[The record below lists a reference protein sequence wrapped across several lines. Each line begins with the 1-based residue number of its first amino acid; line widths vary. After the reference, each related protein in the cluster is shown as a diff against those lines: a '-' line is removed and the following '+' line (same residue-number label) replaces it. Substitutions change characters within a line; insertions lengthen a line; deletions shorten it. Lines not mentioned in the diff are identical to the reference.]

1 VLAGWA
7 ERLFGRGN
15 LVRGSRFLLD
25 YARRDTPNKMAT
37 NGEWLVQDVVLGTAQ
52 ACLTVIDVG
61 ANVGEWSLRLLT
73 VAQAGR
79 CEVKLHVFE
88 PASAT
93 FEHLTRNLLT
103 RFPDQVTLVRSALSD
118 HRGKGILFKV
128 HELAGSNSLHGVAG
142 STEGLTPETVD
153 LRTLD
158 DYCESVGVET
168 IDLLKVDAE
177 GHDHLVLNGATGLLK
192 RRAIDVIQF
201 EYNYRWIGARRY
213 LKDVFDDLRPLG
225 YEIGKV
231 TPTGIEW
238 YEAWSEEL
246 ETFREG
252 NYLAC
257 RRESSRRFPA
267 ITWWAR
273 RPSPA
278 SGASAKLGGPLER
291 L

>member
-1 VLAGWA
+1 
-7 ERLFGRGN
+7 
-15 LVRGSRFLLD
+15 
-25 YARRDTPNKMAT
+25 
-37 NGEWLVQDVVLGTAQ
+37 VVLGTAQ
-52 ACLTVIDVG
+52 AHLTVIDVG

-73 VAQAGR
+73 LAQASQR
-79 CEVKLHVFE
+79 EVDLHVFE
-88 PASAT
+88 PATAT
-93 FEHLTRNLLT
+93 FERLTRNLLP
-103 RFPDQVTLVRSALSD
+103 RFDHAVTPVRSALSD
-118 HRGKGILFKV
+118 HTGKGTLFKI
-128 HELAGSNSLHGVAG
+128 HELAGSNSLHGAAG
-142 STEGLTPETVD
+142 STEGLTPETID

-158 DYCESVGVET
+158 EYCESVGVDR

-177 GHDHLVLNGATGLLK
+177 GHDHRVLTGAHGLLE

-213 LKDVFDDLRPLG
+213 LKDVFDDLQPLG

-231 TPTGIEW
+231 TPAGIEW

-252 NYLAC
+252 NYLAS

-278 SGASAKLGGPLER
+278 SGVSAS
-291 L
+291 